1 MTKLEWKQLLIRWLR
16 FNLIGLFGIVVQFLT
31 LAALHYVAG
40 WHYLTAT
47 AVAVQMAVLH
57 NFVWHER
64 WTWQDRAHGSIKA
77 RALRLLQFFASN
89 GLLSLAGNL
98 LLMPVYVQLFDLPV
112 LAANLAAIASCSL
125 LNFMVSHHVVFSKK
139 PQVDGPPSA
148 CSLGR

>member
-64 WTWQDRAHGSIKA
+64 WTWRDRAHGSIKA
-77 RALRLLQFFASN
+77 RALRLFQFFASN

-125 LNFMVSHHVVFSKK
+125 LNFMVSHRVVFSKK
-139 PQVDGPPSA
+139 PQVDGSASA